1 MIHPWCVVQAPQ
13 KTQGFGDSEELTGVW
28 VSVRWERGKCLGLE
42 LTWELLRPGL
52 GSLPPTRWG
61 LFGQDR
67 AKNQER
73 LERIDLDTRFEFDIK
88 EQFPAL
94 HQRNLT
100 N

>member
-1 MIHPWCVVQAPQ
+1 MIHSWSVVQAPQ
-13 KTQGFGDSEELTGVW
+13 KNQGFGDSEELTGGW

-42 LTWELLRPGL
+42 LAWELLRPGL

-67 AKNQER
+67 AKNQES
-73 LERIDLDTRFEFDIK
+73 LERVYLDTRGDLDIE

-94 HQRNLT
+94 YSRNLT